1 MENNNDKNKKRK
13 SMIKSKDKKN
23 KNLDSNN
30 LLSYK
35 SQSNKNTNSAT
46 KLEKQ
51 DSIFKDHLSSN
62 YNKELINKFSIFLQ
76 TKKFKISNEFDAKN
90 SKKFLDKKNKY
101 LEKIILTDI
110 IEKNENN
117 IKNSEQINKR
127 GDRRKSG
134 TQNNNNIK
142 NYFIVV
148 TNYDDETQNEKKYN
162 FSVKPQSRKLNNIKK
177 NKNLSKY
184 FSNNNNNSQT
194 SERAKSEQSIIS
206 SFNHYL

>member
-1 MENNNDKNKKRK
+1 MENKKYKNNNDENKKRK
-13 SMIKSKDKKN
+13 SIKIKDKRN
-23 KNLDSNN
+23 ENSDRNN
-30 LLSYK
+30 FLNNYK
-35 SQSNKNTNSAT
+35 SQSNKNTNNMH

-51 DSIFKDHLSSN
+51 DSLFKDNLSSN

-110 IEKNENN
+110 IEKNELKNEN
-117 IKNSEQINKR
+117 DIKDSEQINKR
-127 GDRRKSG
+127 GNRRKSD

-162 FSVKPQSRKLNNIKK
+162 FSVKPQARRLNNLKK

-184 FSNNNNNSQT
+184 FSNNDNSQISDT
-194 SERAKSEQSIIS
+194 GAKSE
-206 SFNHYL
+206 

>member
-1 MENNNDKNKKRK
+1 MENNNDENRKRK
-13 SMIKSKDKKN
+13 LIKSKDKKN
-23 KNLDSNN
+23 KNDYTNN
-30 LLSYK
+30 LLNYK
-35 SQSNKNTNSAT
+35 SQSNKNTNSST

-51 DSIFKDHLSSN
+51 DSLFKDNLSSN
-62 YNKELINKFSIFLQ
+62 YNKELINTFSTFLQ

-117 IKNSEQINKR
+117 LKISDQINQSR
-127 GDRRKSG
+127 DRRKSG
-134 TQNNNNIK
+134 THNNNNIK

-162 FSVKPQSRKLNNIKK
+162 FSVKPQARKLNNIKK

-184 FSNNNNNSQT
+184 FSNNNNCQIF
-194 SERAKSEQSIIS
+194 ERAKSE
-206 SFNHYL
+206 

>member
-1 MENNNDKNKKRK
+1 MENKSPKNKKDDYKKRK
-13 SMIKSKDKKN
+13 SVKSKDKRN
-23 KNLDSNN
+23 GNSDVNN
-30 LLSYK
+30 YMNYK
-35 SQSNKNTNSAT
+35 SQSNKNTNSLH
-46 KLEKQ
+46 KLENQ
-51 DSIFKDHLSSN
+51 DSFFKDSLSSN

-110 IEKNENN
+110 IDKNENN
-117 IKNSEQINKR
+117 LKEPEQTDKR
-127 GDRRKSG
+127 LARRKSG
-134 TQNNNNIK
+134 TQNNNNNIK

-162 FSVKPQSRKLNNIKK
+162 FSVKPQARRINNLKK

-184 FSNNNNNSQT
+184 LLNNNNNSSVSDDPRT
-194 SERAKSEQSIIS
+194 KSE
-206 SFNHYL
+206 

>member
-1 MENNNDKNKKRK
+1 MN
-13 SMIKSKDKKN
+13 
-23 KNLDSNN
+23 
-30 LLSYK
+30 
-35 SQSNKNTNSAT
+35 

-51 DSIFKDHLSSN
+51 DSLFKDSLSSN
-62 YNKELINKFSIFLQ
+62 YNKELINKFSTFLQ
-76 TKKFKISNEFDAKN
+76 TKKFKISNEFDEKN

-117 IKNSEQINKR
+117 IKDSEQNKR
-127 GDRRKSG
+127 GSRRKSG
-134 TQNNNNIK
+134 THNNNIK

-162 FSVKPQSRKLNNIKK
+162 FSVKPQARRINNLKK

-184 FSNNNNNSQT
+184 LLNNNNS
-194 SERAKSEQSIIS
+194 SVSDIRAKSE
-206 SFNHYL
+206 